1 MATSK
6 EMTEGR
12 TLPQIFYFTLPLL
25 LGNMLQQTYSLVDAA
40 IVGKFV
46 GSALPAKATGETT
59 QDSLSMGILMNTRG
73 LMELIVLNI
82 GYEMGI
88 LPQAIYVMLVIMA
101 VVTTF
106 ITTPALSLIEKIYER
121 PKEVE
126 EIQQTQ
132 AQVQTV
138 RTNAYYSDSNGN
150 VYKMPIKVEIRNQY
164 NMVSIY
170 VSEYYQNN
178 GVQGYWY
185 RLPSKPKA
193 MQCMP
198 QYAQNQLEQR
208 FMYKVMINSRYYYF
222 DI

>member
-1 MATSK
+1 MK
-6 EMTEGR
+6 K
-12 TLPQIFYFTLPLL
+12 LL
-25 LGNMLQQTYSLVDAA
+25 IILVLA
-40 IVGKFV
+40 ICGI
-46 GSALPAKATGETT
+46 SAKA
-59 QDSLSMGILMNTRG
+59 Q
-73 LMELIVLNI
+73 IV
-82 GYEMGI
+82 YQ
-88 LPQAIYVMLVIMA
+88 P
-101 VVTTF
+101 F
-106 ITTPALSLIEKIYER
+106 IPGQSN
-121 PKEVE
+121 
-126 EIQQTQ
+126 QQTQ

-178 GVQGYWY
+178 GVQGYWH

-208 FMYKVMINSRYYYF
+208 FMYKVMINGRYYYF

>member
-1 MATSK
+1 MK
-6 EMTEGR
+6 K
-12 TLPQIFYFTLPLL
+12 LL
-25 LGNMLQQTYSLVDAA
+25 IILVLA
-40 IVGKFV
+40 ICGI
-46 GSALPAKATGETT
+46 SAKA
-59 QDSLSMGILMNTRG
+59 Q
-73 LMELIVLNI
+73 IV
-82 GYEMGI
+82 YQ
-88 LPQAIYVMLVIMA
+88 P
-101 VVTTF
+101 F
-106 ITTPALSLIEKIYER
+106 IPGQTN
-121 PKEVE
+121 
-126 EIQQTQ
+126 QQTQ

-208 FMYKVMINSRYYYF
+208 FMYKVMINGRYCYF

>member
-1 MATSK
+1 MK
-6 EMTEGR
+6 K
-12 TLPQIFYFTLPLL
+12 LL
-25 LGNMLQQTYSLVDAA
+25 IILVLA
-40 IVGKFV
+40 ICGI
-46 GSALPAKATGETT
+46 SAKA
-59 QDSLSMGILMNTRG
+59 Q
-73 LMELIVLNI
+73 IV
-82 GYEMGI
+82 YQ
-88 LPQAIYVMLVIMA
+88 P
-101 VVTTF
+101 F
-106 ITTPALSLIEKIYER
+106 IPGQTN
-121 PKEVE
+121 
-126 EIQQTQ
+126 QQTQ

-178 GVQGYWY
+178 GVQGYWH

-208 FMYKVMINSRYYYF
+208 FMYKVMINGRYCYF

>member
-1 MATSK
+1 MK
-6 EMTEGR
+6 K
-12 TLPQIFYFTLPLL
+12 LL
-25 LGNMLQQTYSLVDAA
+25 IILVLA
-40 IVGKFV
+40 ICGI
-46 GSALPAKATGETT
+46 SAKA
-59 QDSLSMGILMNTRG
+59 Q
-73 LMELIVLNI
+73 IV
-82 GYEMGI
+82 YQ
-88 LPQAIYVMLVIMA
+88 P
-101 VVTTF
+101 F
-106 ITTPALSLIEKIYER
+106 IPGQTN
-121 PKEVE
+121 
-126 EIQQTQ
+126 QQTQ

-150 VYKMPIKVEIRNQY
+150 VYKMPIKVEMQNQY

-208 FMYKVMINSRYYYF
+208 FMYKVMINGRYYYF

>member
-1 MATSK
+1 MK
-6 EMTEGR
+6 K
-12 TLPQIFYFTLPLL
+12 LL
-25 LGNMLQQTYSLVDAA
+25 IILVLA
-40 IVGKFV
+40 ICGI
-46 GSALPAKATGETT
+46 SAKA
-59 QDSLSMGILMNTRG
+59 Q
-73 LMELIVLNI
+73 IV
-82 GYEMGI
+82 YQ
-88 LPQAIYVMLVIMA
+88 P
-101 VVTTF
+101 F
-106 ITTPALSLIEKIYER
+106 IPGQTN
-121 PKEVE
+121 
-126 EIQQTQ
+126 QQTQ

-150 VYKMPIKVEIRNQY
+150 VYKMPIKVEIQNQY

-208 FMYKVMINSRYYYF
+208 FMYKVMINGRYCYF

>member
-1 MATSK
+1 MK
-6 EMTEGR
+6 K
-12 TLPQIFYFTLPLL
+12 LL
-25 LGNMLQQTYSLVDAA
+25 IILVLA
-40 IVGKFV
+40 ICGI
-46 GSALPAKATGETT
+46 SAKA
-59 QDSLSMGILMNTRG
+59 Q
-73 LMELIVLNI
+73 IV
-82 GYEMGI
+82 YQ
-88 LPQAIYVMLVIMA
+88 P
-101 VVTTF
+101 F
-106 ITTPALSLIEKIYER
+106 IPGQTN
-121 PKEVE
+121 
-126 EIQQTQ
+126 QQTQ
-132 AQVQTV
+132 AQVQTA

-208 FMYKVMINSRYYYF
+208 FMYKVMINGRYCYF

>member
-1 MATSK
+1 MK
-6 EMTEGR
+6 K
-12 TLPQIFYFTLPLL
+12 LL
-25 LGNMLQQTYSLVDAA
+25 IILVLA
-40 IVGKFV
+40 ICGI
-46 GSALPAKATGETT
+46 SAKA
-59 QDSLSMGILMNTRG
+59 Q
-73 LMELIVLNI
+73 IV
-82 GYEMGI
+82 YQ
-88 LPQAIYVMLVIMA
+88 P
-101 VVTTF
+101 F
-106 ITTPALSLIEKIYER
+106 IPGQTN
-121 PKEVE
+121 
-126 EIQQTQ
+126 QQTQ

-150 VYKMPIKVEIRNQY
+150 VYKMPIKVEIQNQY

-178 GVQGYWY
+178 GVQGYWH

-208 FMYKVMINSRYYYF
+208 FMYKVMINGRYCYF